1 MMRTLGLL
9 CLLLLSGV
17 ARGNELLASVDRQQV
32 AEGDSVELTLELS
45 GLSLTGQP
53 DLTPLLPLFE
63 VLDSRQVNRVIRDAQ
78 GTRNSTRWI
87 LTLLPRR
94 TGYVVIPPLRVGEA
108 VSAPITLQVSEA
120 STPSVPGD
128 RPMPVFIDAS
138 LDRDNLYVQ
147 AQAVL
152 TLRIYHSVSLF
163 DDSTLTP
170 LQTPEARIEQLG
182 KPRTYETR
190 INGVRHG
197 VIEVRYAIHPLRSGE
212 LELPAQV
219 FSATLVERND
229 PDTFNPF
236 GPRTGR
242 SVQVSSPVIPLQVRP
257 IPAEYPAD
265 TPWLPATALTLE
277 ENWSDASEPLTVGD
291 SLTRSLTLRAEGL
304 AGTQLPPL
312 PLAEVSGL
320 RRYPDQPK
328 LESRIGETGLTGV
341 REQRE
346 ALVPTQAGE
355 LEIPALEVVWWNLTS
370 DRLERATLPA
380 RRLAV
385 QADPL
390 LETPP
395 ATGDAG
401 SSTARLWPWQ
411 LSTALLGLTSLLGFG
426 LWWHARRQP
435 AIPRSLPVA
444 ANPRSLLDEL
454 KRACQ
459 ANDPQ
464 ATRQALDAWAR
475 ALPETL
481 AEMAARCVPL
491 SDALDG
497 LNGVLYGESGQQWDG
512 QQLWLAI
519 RDLPPRPDG
528 TPASNGNGGL
538 PPLYPR

>member
-1 MMRTLGLL
+1 MMRTL
-9 CLLLLSGV
+9 CLVCLILLSAL
-17 ARGNELLASVDRQQV
+17 ARGNELIASVDRQQV
-32 AEGDSVELTLELS
+32 IEGDTVELTLELS
-45 GLSLTGQP
+45 GLALSGQP
-53 DLTPLLPLFE
+53 DLSPLLPLFE
-63 VLDSRQVNRVIRDAQ
+63 VLDSRQVNRVIRDTQ
-78 GTRNSTRWI
+78 GSRSSTRWI

-94 TGYVVIPPLRVGEA
+94 TGYVVIPPLKIGEA

-120 STPSVPGD
+120 ATPGAEGD
-128 RPMPVFIDAS
+128 QLMPVFIDAS
-138 LDRDNLYVQ
+138 LDRDTAYVQ
-147 AQAVL
+147 AQVVL
-152 TLRIYHSVSLF
+152 SLRIYHSVSLF

-212 LELPAQV
+212 LELPAQI

-236 GPRTGR
+236 GPRSGR
-242 SVQVSSPVIPLQVRP
+242 KVQVSSPVIPLRVKP

-265 TPWLPATALTLE
+265 TPWLPATALTLTE
-277 ENWSDASEPLTVGD
+277 SWSDTGGPLKVGD
-291 SLTRSLTLRAEGL
+291 SLTRTLNLRVEGL
-304 AGTQLPPL
+304 AGSQLPPL
-312 PLAEVSGL
+312 PLADVQGL

-328 LESRIGETGLTGV
+328 LESTVSETGMTAL

-355 LEIPALEVVWWNLTS
+355 LEIPPLELVWWNLTS

-380 RRLAV
+380 HRFSV

-390 LETPP
+390 LESAPMP
-395 ATGDAG
+395 NAAADAHLL
-401 SSTARLWPWQ
+401 AWQ
-411 LSTALLGLTSLLGFG
+411 LSTALLGLTTLLGFG

-435 AIPRSLPVA
+435 AVPRSLPAVPNA
-444 ANPRSLLDEL
+444 RNLLDDL
-454 KRACQ
+454 RRACQ

-464 ATRQALDAWAR
+464 STRQALDAWAR
-475 ALPETL
+475 AQPETL
-481 AEMAARCVPL
+481 ADMSARSVPL

-497 LNGVLYGESGQQWDG
+497 LNGVLYGETGQKWDG

-519 RDLPPRPDG
+519 RDLPPRPTDQ
-528 TPASNGNGGL
+528 PVNGNGGL

>member
-1 MMRTLGLL
+1 MMRTLCLV
-9 CLLLLSGV
+9 CLLLLSGGV
-17 ARGNELLASVDRQQV
+17 RGDELMASVDRQQI
-32 AEGDSVELTLELS
+32 AEGDTIELTLELS
-45 GLSLTGQP
+45 GLALSGQP
-53 DLTPLLPLFE
+53 DLSPLLPLFE
-63 VLDSRQVNRVIRDAQ
+63 VLDSRQVNRVIRDDQ
-78 GTRNSTRWI
+78 GSRSATRWI

-120 STPSVPGD
+120 STPDAGGD
-128 RPMPVFIDAS
+128 RLMPVFIDAN
-138 LDRDNLYVQ
+138 LDRDSVYVQ

-236 GPRTGR
+236 GPRSGR
-242 SVQVSSPVIPLQVRP
+242 TVQVSSPVIPLRVKS

-265 TPWLPATALTLE
+265 TPWLPATALTLAE
-277 ENWSDASEPLTVGD
+277 SWSETSEPLKVGD
-291 SLTRSLTLRAEGL
+291 SLTRTLTLRAEGL
-304 AGTQLPPL
+304 ASSQLPPL
-312 PLAEVSGL
+312 SLAEVPGL
-320 RRYPDQPK
+320 RRYPDQPR
-328 LESRIGETGLTGV
+328 LESTLGETGLTGL

-355 LEIPALEVVWWNLTS
+355 LEIPALEVVWWNLAS

-380 RRLAV
+380 RHFSV

-390 LETPP
+390 LEAP
-395 ATGDAG
+395 AASGETDA
-401 SSTARLWPWQ
+401 SAAHLWPWQ
-411 LSTALLGLTSLLGFG
+411 LSTAVLGLTTLLGFS

-435 AIPRSLPVA
+435 AIPRTLPSA
-444 ANPRSLLDEL
+444 ANARSLLDEL
-454 KRACQ
+454 RRACQ

-475 ALPETL
+475 AQPETL

-512 QQLWLAI
+512 QQLWQAI